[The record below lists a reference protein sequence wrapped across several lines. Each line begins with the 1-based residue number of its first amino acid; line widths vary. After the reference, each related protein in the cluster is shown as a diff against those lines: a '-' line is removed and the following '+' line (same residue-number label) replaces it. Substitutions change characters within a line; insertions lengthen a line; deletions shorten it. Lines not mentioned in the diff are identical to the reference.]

1 MGGAQSTTNN
11 SLKTITWRNYG
22 DISDAAKLKQNLNT
36 YLENELG
43 KGYDTPI
50 KTKVDPKDAN
60 LQKILDDQKAR
71 NGGLTD
77 EEVMKII
84 GKYPS
89 FNGNY
94 RIPAEKRILPNKP
107 TYVNP
112 EPYFIIDPN
121 AQQNTIT
128 NCDPA
133 TEVWDSATQQCVP
146 IPPPAAKPD
155 PELDRLQELK
165 DEIDNIFAAFQKE
178 QNVSSILSGSF
189 EQNLKFYIR
198 DDVFMKYAGDTLKKL
213 KTEVNIG
220 TEVADIST
228 LDADPAK
235 GPLVKKEVAEEL
247 TNYYVTKLNIMAHI
261 LSLID
266 YINNKVRRIKS
277 GPICMA
283 PNNQLLQHTTIDYNL
298 PVNAAV
304 LGANA
309 NLVGTDPKPVFDF
322 TKDLEDIRKQILGNI
337 INADGKLSE
346 DFIFKKDDDLY
357 KSASGSSTCTID
369 PAVLDQLKE
378 MVENTKF
385 LTAIEL
391 NTQAECENPAH
402 PGFKWLAGEPE
413 VFSNKMFIDET
424 ANNEWIAMY
433 DELKKESIEY
443 INKLKAFLLTLLIT
457 KVDPNDQSII
467 VYVDKPMSKTL
478 LTTAVSDAR
487 NIIIMTLI
495 AFDYAY
501 LKLYKTPMKSLN
513 STNPNEA
520 EIKKLE
526 AELAK
531 LKGVASLTCPK

>member
-43 KGYDTPI
+43 KGYDTPV
-50 KTKVDPKDAN
+50 KAKVDPKDAN
-60 LQKILDDQKAR
+60 LQKILDDQKTR

-84 GKYPS
+84 GKFPS

-94 RIPAEKRILPNKP
+94 RIPAGKRLLPNKP

-121 AQQNTIT
+121 AQQNTTIK
-128 NCDPA
+128 CDPA
-133 TEVWDSATQQCVP
+133 TEVWDSATQACVP

-165 DEIDNIFAAFQKE
+165 DEIDNIFKAFQSE
-178 QNVSSILSGSF
+178 QNVSSVLSGSF
-189 EQNLKFYIR
+189 EKNLKFYIR
-198 DDVFMKYAGDTLKKL
+198 DDVFMKYSGDTLRKL

-220 TEVADIST
+220 TEVVDDTT
-228 LDADPAK
+228 LDTDPAK
-235 GPLVKKEVAEEL
+235 GAIVKKEVAEEL
-247 TNYYVTKLNIMAHI
+247 TNYYITKLNIMANI
-261 LSLID
+261 LSLIE

-283 PNNQLLQHTTIDYNL
+283 PNNQLLQHTTVDYNL
-298 PVNAAV
+298 PVNATT

-309 NLVGTDPKPVFDF
+309 KPIYDF
-322 TKDLEDIRKQILGNI
+322 SKDLENIRKQILGNVV
-337 INADGKLSE
+337 NPDGSLS
-346 DFIFKKDDDLY
+346 DDLFIFKKDKELHT
-357 KSASGSSTCTID
+357 SLSGSSTCNID
-369 PAVLDQLKE
+369 QAIVDQLRD
-378 MVENTKF
+378 MVQNTNF
-385 LTAIEL
+385 FTAIEL
-391 NTQAECENPAH
+391 NSQAECEDPAN
-402 PGFKWLAGEPE
+402 PGFKWLPDETE
-413 VFSNKMFIDET
+413 VFNNKMFIDET
-424 ANNEWIAMY
+424 ANNEWIAIY
-433 DELKKESIEY
+433 DELKKQSVEH
-443 INKLKAFLLTLLIT
+443 INKLKGFLLTLLIT
-457 KVDPNDQSII
+457 KIDPNDNVTILYS
-467 VYVDKPMSKTL
+467 DKPMSKAL
-478 LTTAVSDAR
+478 LTTAVSDSR
-487 NIIIMTLI
+487 NIIVMTLI

-513 STNPNEA
+513 SSNPNDP
-520 EIKKLE
+520 EIKRLE